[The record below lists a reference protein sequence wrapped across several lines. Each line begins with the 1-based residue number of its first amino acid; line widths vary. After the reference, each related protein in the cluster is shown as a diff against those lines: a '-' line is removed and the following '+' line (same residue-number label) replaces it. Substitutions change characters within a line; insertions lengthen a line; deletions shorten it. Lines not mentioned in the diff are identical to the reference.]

1 MAGDDAQDVALL
13 HDEKILPVDL
23 DLRARPFALQTGHL
37 VLYQTV
43 SVELIGTLINAKGPV
58 WA

>member
-1 MAGDDAQDVALL
+1 
-13 HDEKILPVDL
+13 LPVDL

-43 SVELIGTLINAKGPV
+43 SVELIGTLISAKGAV